1 MQQNQH
7 VALRSL
13 CFCLNACDLNRLP
26 VRRKAQSGY
35 LCTESQWNVVVVY
48 LFVTV
53 PVYNREI
60 RILLLRE
67 NLKATPGGIDV
78 LQ

>member
-53 PVYNREI
+53 PVYNREVCS
-60 RILLLRE
+60 R
-67 NLKATPGGIDV
+67 
-78 LQ
+78 